1 MPVYT
6 DDLLARFSR
15 MQTAR
20 SPFDNDWNGIRDF
33 VRPIT
38 VAFNAAT
45 GQFASIRPETMY
57 DGTAPDAL
65 EELASAL
72 HSYLTSPTERW
83 FELQIDGVDA
93 HMLSPEELL
102 WLDQA
107 TDVIY
112 SYYQREDSN
121 QQSAL
126 HETYLDL
133 GSFGTAVLGQ
143 EWDTDSRGLIFTAH
157 PLGQSYISESS
168 KGRVDTVFRRLYW
181 TLRQLR
187 QEFGTVLP
195 PKLMRE
201 TNLDKAFEVLHC
213 VYPRTDV
220 SPGMSPDRKPY
231 ASVWLCLT
239 TKEILREAGYDTFPY
254 HVPRWTKLAG
264 EFYGRGPARKCLP
277 DIKMLNAMEKTTLK
291 AGQKQVDPPLV
302 LANEGFLLPIKT
314 SPGALIFKE
323 EEERQITPL
332 ETKGNLPW
340 AEDKME
346 QKRDFIRR
354 CFYNDWIRREKKKR
368 EQSAT
373 EITDDRD
380 EMLRL
385 FAPVFGRLVMELH
398 GPMIAR
404 SYSLLD
410 EKNKIPPA
418 PQSLSSR
425 KLKLGYMSPAS
436 RAQSGSRANQIARYF
451 QDLVPLA
458 QIDPSIM
465 DAIDMDKAAAELAL
479 ARGTPRSILRDP
491 EEVKAM
497 RENKA
502 KMAAMQQATQIAE
515 PASKAIKNLSD
526 AGVGGGT
533 GEMQ

>member
-1 MPVYT
+1 MSAHI
-6 DDLLARFSR
+6 DDILARFGR

-20 SPFDNDWNGIRDF
+20 SAFDQDWNGIRDY

-38 VAFNAAT
+38 VSFNAAT
-45 GQFASIRPETMY
+45 GQYASIRPETMF

-83 FELQIDGVDA
+83 FELQLDGVD
-93 HMLSPEELL
+93 HHELSPEDLQ

-112 SYYQREDSN
+112 AHYQREDSN
-121 QQSAL
+121 LQAAL

-143 EWDTDSRGLIFTAH
+143 EWDSEASGVIFTAH
-157 PLGQSYISESS
+157 PLGQAYINESS

-181 TLRQLR
+181 TLRQIK
-187 QEFGTVLP
+187 QEFGAVLP
-195 PKLMRE
+195 AKLMKE
-201 TNLDKAFEVLHC
+201 TNLDKQFEILHC

-220 SPGMSPDRKPY
+220 EYGAGPTRKPF
-231 ASVWLCLT
+231 ASVWVCLT
-239 TKEILREAGYDTFPY
+239 TKEILSESGYDTFPY

-264 EFYGRGPARKCLP
+264 EFYGRSPARKCLP
-277 DIKMLNAMEKTTLK
+277 DIKMLNAMEKTLLK

-323 EEERQITPL
+323 DEERQITPL
-332 ETKGNLPW
+332 EFKGNLPW
-340 AEDKME
+340 GEDKAE
-346 QKRDFIRR
+346 QKRDHIRR

-373 EITDDRD
+373 EIVDDRD

-404 SYSLLD
+404 TYSLLN
-410 EKNKIPPA
+410 ERNKIPTA
-418 PQSLSSR
+418 PSSLLNKR
-425 KLKLGYMSPAS
+425 LKLGYMSPAS
-436 RAQSGSRANQIARYF
+436 RAQTGSRANQISRYF

-458 QIDPSIM
+458 QIDPSVM

-502 KMAAMQQATQIAE
+502 KMAAMQQAAQVAE

-526 AGVGGGT
+526 AGVGAPV
-533 GEMQ
+533 